1 MKLDSNIFMGPN
13 KKKNST
19 FLDVVKTGK
28 INSSAAEK
36 STKIVNTKV
45 PLQVFTA
52 FDIYCSLQNQ
62 FRKDVFPIML
72 KHFLEKHKEERIQRY
87 YKLGDGSLKLDD
99 LAKVNF
105 EYPIE
110 LEQSVKELKARQHIK
125 YMDMYTQVILHFLN
139 DHNIEIK
146 F

>member
-1 MKLDSNIFMGPN
+1 MEPN
-13 KKKNST
+13 KKKSST

-28 INSSAAEK
+28 ITRPRVEK
-36 STKIVNTKV
+36 TTKIVNTKV
-45 PLQVFTA
+45 PLQVFTV

-62 FRKDVFPIML
+62 FRKDIFPIML
-72 KHFLEKHKEERIQRY
+72 KHFLKKHKEERIQRY
-87 YKLGDGSLKLDD
+87 YKMGDRQLNFTD

-125 YMDMYTQVILHFLN
+125 YMDMYTQVILHFIN